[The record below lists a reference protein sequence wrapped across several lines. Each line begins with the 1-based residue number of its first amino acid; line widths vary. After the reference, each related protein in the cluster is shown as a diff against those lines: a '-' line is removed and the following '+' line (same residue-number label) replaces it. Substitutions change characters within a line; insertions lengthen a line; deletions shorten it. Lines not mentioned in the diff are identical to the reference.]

1 MQVNTLVD
9 RIDRLDPAIHAF
21 VPEPGRRDRLRSAA
35 EAVEQ
40 AYPDA
45 AVRPPLF
52 GAAIGVK
59 DVIRVDG
66 LPTRAGARLP
76 PEVLDGAQASV
87 VTGLRA
93 AGALVAGKT
102 VTAEFAGFAPGP
114 TRNPRELRHSPGG
127 SSSGSAAAVVAGMV
141 RLALGTQTVASVIR
155 PAAYCG
161 IAGFRPTHGRVS
173 ASGVI
178 PFAPS
183 LDTVG
188 WFAPDLAGLAEL
200 ALVLSVGPVG
210 QESAAFDARP
220 SLGVPAGR
228 YLEFAS
234 ADALAAFAVQ
244 VAALRT
250 EGFPVRE
257 VEFPGDAD
265 EVRRTLHVISR
276 YEMARSHE
284 RWFRTY
290 GDLYRPQTAA
300 VIRDGQAVSAAEYE
314 QARRRQAAFGDRVA
328 EVMAAER
335 LDAWITPAATGSAP
349 ASLATT
355 GDPAM
360 SVPWSLAGLPALSLP
375 AGQVA
380 GLPVGVQCVGQHGGD
395 WELLAAATPIER
407 ALSRAGC
414 RA

>member
-1 MQVNTLVD
+1 ME
-9 RIDRLDPAIHAF
+9 R
-21 VPEPGRRDRLRSAA
+21 
-35 EAVEQ
+35 

-45 AVRPPLF
+45 AGRPPLF

-66 LPTRAGARLP
+66 LPTRAGSRLP

-87 VTGLRA
+87 VTDLRA

-127 SSSGSAAAVVAGMV
+127 SSSGSAAAVAAGMV

-200 ALVLSVGPVG
+200 ALVLSGGPG
-210 QESAAFDARP
+210 GGESTAFDARP

-244 VAALRT
+244 MAALRA

-257 VEFPGDAD
+257 VELPDDAD
-265 EVRRTLHVISR
+265 EVRRALHVISR

-284 RWFRTY
+284 QWFPAY
-290 GDLYRPQTAA
+290 GELYRPQTAA
-300 VIRDGQAVSAAEYE
+300 VIRDGQAVSAAEYQ
-314 QARRRQAAFGDRVA
+314 QARRRQETFGDRVA

-335 LDAWITPAATGSAP
+335 LDAWITPAATAPAP
-349 ASLATT
+349 ASLTTT

-380 GLPVGVQCVGQHGGD
+380 GLPVGVQCVGHHGGD
-395 WELLAAATPIER
+395 WELLTAAAPIQR
-407 ALSRAGC
+407 ALRRVWAD
-414 RA
+414 

>member
-1 MQVNTLVD
+1 MRVDTLVD

-35 EAVEQ
+35 EAMAR

-45 AVRPPLF
+45 DGRPPLL
-52 GAAIGVK
+52 GEAIGVK

-76 PEVLDGAQASV
+76 PEILDGEQASV
-87 VTGLRA
+87 VTDLRA
-93 AGALVAGKT
+93 AGAVVAGKT

-127 SSSGSAAAVVAGMV
+127 SSSGSAAAVAAGMV

-200 ALVLSVGPVG
+200 ALVLSGGPAG
-210 QESAAFDARP
+210 QESAASGARP

-234 ADALAAFAVQ
+234 ADALAAFAAQIAV
-244 VAALRT
+244 LRA
-250 EGFPVRE
+250 EGLPVRE
-257 VEFPGDAD
+257 VEFPDDAD
-265 EVRRTLHVISR
+265 EVRRALHVISR

-284 RWFRTY
+284 RWFPAY
-290 GDLYRPQTAA
+290 GDLYRRQTAA
-300 VIRDGQAVSAAEYE
+300 VILDGQAVSTAEYE
-314 QARRRQAAFGDRVA
+314 QARRRQAAFGARVA

-380 GLPVGVQCVGQHGGD
+380 GLPVGVQCVGHRGGD
-395 WELLAAATPIER
+395 WELLAAATPVEC
-407 ALSRAGC
+407 ALSLAGGRA
-414 RA
+414 